1 MATFILVHS
10 TFVHSAE
17 WPDLRNGKR
26 CGPTC
31 RNIGRL
37 SARKKGANFAHAIT
51 VVKTCNERTKMRLC
65 LFTSLPVV
73 LAILNTGSAVA
84 QGSNP
89 KLRACLQI
97 DDVTK
102 ERLDCYD
109 AVVRPE
115 PKEKPA
121 KPKTIQECRFLREE
135 DERLICFNGFLSRSQ
150 PAAPPS
156 PRAK

>member
-1 MATFILVHS
+1 
-10 TFVHSAE
+10 
-17 WPDLRNGKR
+17 
-26 CGPTC
+26 
-31 RNIGRL
+31 
-37 SARKKGANFAHAIT
+37 
-51 VVKTCNERTKMRLC
+51 MRLVR
-65 LFTSLPVV
+65 FISLPVV
-73 LAILNTGSAVA
+73 LATLNIGSAVA

-121 KPKTIQECRFLREE
+121 KPRTVQECRFLREE
-135 DERLICFNGFLSRSQ
+135 DERLVCFNRFVSRSK
-150 PAAPPS
+150 PAAETPSS
-156 PRAK
+156 PRVRPE